1 MRPAT
6 ESRCEPPRDA
16 RQALGVRHLRQ
27 LEHAGCAEVLIG
39 FESTSFSAVNG
50 VEQRSNWKARKVDHY
65 LEAIRKLQDR
75 GVRVN
80 GCFVLGLDTTGTES
94 FEEIWNFVQQSGL
107 YDIQI
112 TVQTAFPA
120 TPLYARLKQEGRIL
134 RDEAWD
140 LCTLFD
146 VNFQP
151 ANMSVAELEAGLRN
165 LISRVYQD
173 DVVAARRS
181 AFQRNYRRKHRQSM
195 TRTAAA

>member
-1 MRPAT
+1 
-6 ESRCEPPRDA
+6 
-16 RQALGVRHLRQ
+16 
-27 LEHAGCAEVLIG
+27 
-39 FESTSFSAVNG
+39 
-50 VEQRSNWKARKVDHY
+50 
-65 LEAIRKLQDR
+65 
-75 GVRVN
+75 VRVN
-80 GCFVLGLDTTGTES
+80 GCFVLGLDSTGTES

-120 TPLYARLKQEGRIL
+120 TPLYTRLKQEGRIL

-151 ANMSVAELEAGLRN
+151 AKMSVSELEAGLRN
-165 LISRVYQD
+165 LIHRVYED

-181 AFQRNYRRKHRQSM
+181 AFQRNYRRKHHQRCARPAVHASPHH
-195 TRTAAA
+195 RSSAA